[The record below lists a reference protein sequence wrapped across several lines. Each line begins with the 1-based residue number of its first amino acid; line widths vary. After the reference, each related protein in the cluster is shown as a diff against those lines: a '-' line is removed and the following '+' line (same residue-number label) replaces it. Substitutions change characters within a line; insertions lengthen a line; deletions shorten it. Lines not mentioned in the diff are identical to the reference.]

1 MVQRAAE
8 HALVREVAGN
18 SDRRFVN
25 VHLIRLGTTIWK
37 RISHA
42 NIAELWDLQ
51 LENLKSPPS
60 TPRDIPTAQGT

>member
-8 HALVREVAGN
+8 HGLVREVAGN
-18 SDRRFVN
+18 SDRRFAKVN
-25 VHLIRLGTTIWK
+25 LTGQGTTIVE

-42 NIAELWDLQ
+42 NIAEHRDLQ
-51 LENLKSPPS
+51 LEMLKSPPC

>member
-8 HALVREVAGN
+8 HGLVLEVAGN
-18 SDRRFVN
+18 SDRRFVK
-25 VHLIRLGTTIWK
+25 VHLNLQGTTILE

-51 LENLKSPPS
+51 LESLKSPPS
-60 TPRDIPTAQGT
+60 TPRDIPAAQGT